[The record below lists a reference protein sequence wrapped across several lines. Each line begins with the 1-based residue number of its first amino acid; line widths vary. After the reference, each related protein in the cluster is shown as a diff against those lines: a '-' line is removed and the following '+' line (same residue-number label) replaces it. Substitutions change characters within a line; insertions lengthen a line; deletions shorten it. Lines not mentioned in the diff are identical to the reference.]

1 MVNIQAQTT
10 YNDVAGIFWNKCATC
25 HNPNGNGQ
33 FDLINYSETVTRM
46 SAIQNAITT
55 KKMPPWQMGLSFG

>member
-55 KKMPPWQMGLSFG
+55 KK